1 MCFSYPYLKLERQSS
16 NVQMVNVWNNRLTG
30 QISGSGKG
38 CQASHAVGH
47 TAQSV
52 GQTGMQWNRQSC
64 SMTDCQ
70 AVGQTDKKWDRQSA
84 SEIVRHAEEQTGM
97 YCDRQACNGTC
108 RHAMGQAVKQQNRQL
123 GTGTDRL
130 AMEETFLA
138 RFGIWRSFAKN
149 LNLWDQTEKNH
160 CTQGPVDLK
169 WACSILRIF
178 ARILFRKFF
187 HFVSRIFLC

>member
-1 MCFSYPYLKLERQSS
+1 
-16 NVQMVNVWNNRLTG
+16 
-30 QISGSGKG
+30 
-38 CQASHAVGH
+38 
-47 TAQSV
+47 
-52 GQTGMQWNRQSC
+52 
-64 SMTDCQ
+64 MTDCQ

-149 LNLWDQTEKNH
+149 LNL
-160 CTQGPVDLK
+160 
-169 WACSILRIF
+169 
-178 ARILFRKFF
+178 
-187 HFVSRIFLC
+187 